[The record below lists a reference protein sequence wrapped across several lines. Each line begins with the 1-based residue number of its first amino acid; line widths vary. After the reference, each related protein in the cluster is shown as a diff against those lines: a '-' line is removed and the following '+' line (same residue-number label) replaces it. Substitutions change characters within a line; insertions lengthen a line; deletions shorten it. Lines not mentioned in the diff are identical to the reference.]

1 MAPFV
6 LPFLFTVFVWWFS
19 TGVILY
25 LDGLPRRTFKWTFA
39 GATVACALGLWGL
52 AASAQETTVASA
64 YCGFT
69 CALLVWAWQEVAF
82 LLGYVTGP
90 RRIACD
96 DGATGWRRAA
106 IALQTVLHHEFAL
119 LLLAAAV
126 FALSWGQP
134 NQTGWWTFAV
144 LWAMRQSAKLNVFLG
159 VRNLG
164 ENFLPPHLQYLKTY
178 FTRKTMNPLLPV
190 SVVSAALIVVP
201 IWQTAGLDGASAFE
215 VTSFALVGSLLT
227 LAILEHLLLVLPLPS
242 EALWRFCLRS
252 RDDVA
257 CAGATAIPAELEA
270 RERAAL

>member
-1 MAPFV
+1 MAFV

-25 LDGLPRRTFKWTFA
+25 LDGLPRSTFKWTFL
-39 GATVACALGLWGL
+39 GATVVCGLGFAGL

-90 RRIACD
+90 RRIPCD
-96 DGATGWRRAA
+96 PGVTGWRRAS
-106 IALQTVLHHEFAL
+106 IALQTVLHHELAL

-126 FALSWGQP
+126 FGLSWNQP

-164 ENFLPPHLQYLKTY
+164 ENFLPAHLQYLKSY
-178 FTRKTMNPLLPV
+178 FTRKAMNPLLPI
-190 SVVSAALIVVP
+190 SVIVASVIVVP
-201 IWQTAGLDGASAFE
+201 IWQATSVTGASGFE
-215 VTSFALVGSLLT
+215 VTSYALVGSLLS

-242 EALWRFCLRS
+242 EALWKFALRS
-252 RDDVA
+252 RETSGPA
-257 CAGATAIPAELEA
+257 SSTARSPELEG
-270 RERAAL
+270 REHAAL